1 MAVGLLLF
9 YFVYWFVLN
18 YMAAYEGMLEY
29 LSLLFVLCVLHARFL
44 LLHATYFKVLRLEKS
59 LLSINVQTLMISVL
73 LMAIANFI
81 FQSVYAV
88 VFAMTFAIYLRC
100 LISEFR
106 LRKRFE
112 LPKVNSVVVEF
123 LILSMFIVFTARG
136 NMYISF
142 FMSLFTSLAVIY
154 KYRVSFMGVLK
165 NGVQ

>member
-1 MAVGLLLF
+1 
-9 YFVYWFVLN
+9 
-18 YMAAYEGMLEY
+18 
-29 LSLLFVLCVLHARFL
+29 
-44 LLHATYFKVLRLEKS
+44 
-59 LLSINVQTLMISVL
+59 MISVL